1 MKQQKGFTLVEL
13 VVMILVLGIISVI
26 AAPKFLSL
34 SSESQTAMIKSVG
47 GTIASM
53 NQMVNSKTQ
62 VVGIADKGD
71 CSYSCGG
78 DPHWD
83 VLVGYYFVDISGTRL
98 YVYNG
103 YPMATQSDPVV
114 QKNYKIVMGL
124 SDDDWLVEPY
134 INGHASGIIPMKF
147 KDKVADI
154 RDGKFQCHLEYVEP
168 SDSQRYAL
176 KILTDDC

>member
-1 MKQQKGFTLVEL
+1 MKQQKGFTLIEL
-13 VVMILVLGIISVI
+13 VMVILVLAIISVI
-26 AAPKFLSL
+26 VAPKLLSL

-47 GTIASM
+47 GTIASV

-103 YPMATQSDPVV
+103 YPMATQFDPVV
-114 QKNYKIVMGL
+114 QKNYKTVMGL

-134 INGHASGIIPMKF
+134 INSHASGIIPMKF

-154 RDGKFQCHLEYVEP
+154 KSGNFKCHLEYVAP
-168 SDSQRYAL
+168 TSGRSYAL
-176 KILTDDC
+176 KTLTYDC